1 MQEIPDDG
9 VKVLILVVIAIVFFI
24 VLKMPKKK

>member
-1 MQEIPDDG
+1 MEEIPDDG

-24 VLKMPKKK
+24 ILKMPKKK